1 KRGEAERAYESYRR
15 AFALNPGDAR
25 VLFELDQLEKKR
37 NRSPQERLAQ
47 LETHRELAERR
58 DDLTIEYITLLN
70 MLGRHAEAYVALM
83 RRTFHPW
90 EGGEGKVTGQYVISL
105 VQQVRALIA
114 AGRDDD
120 ALEPLERARVYPH
133 NLGEGKLPN
142 APENNLDYYAGLAH
156 ECAGA
161 CAMAQAAFEK
171 AASGAGEPTTARYY
185 DDQPP
190 DMLFYQGLAL

>member
-1 KRGEAERAYESYRR
+1 
-15 AFALNPGDAR
+15 
-25 VLFELDQLEKKR
+25 
-37 NRSPQERLAQ
+37 
-47 LETHRELAERR
+47 
-58 DDLTIEYITLLN
+58 

-142 APENNLDYYAGLAH
+142 APENNLDYYAGLAY
-156 ECAGA
+156 EGAGA

-171 AASGAGEPTTARYY
+171 AASGAGEPTTVRYY

-190 DMLFYQGLAL
+190 DMLFYQGLALQKLDRTDEARQVFERLVDYGRSHLDDEPKLD